1 MDKERFELNITNC
14 QKYYFGSMYSGV
26 RLENIKP
33 INDWQKLV
41 LPKTKK
47 YLTNKDFSKGLY
59 LSDKRNRTGKT
70 YFQAAIYAEF
80 ARLHKKQKVFS
91 DIQLEKYLGQQYFD
105 NCWDEVKELV
115 EKTDVFHFKDFGKIA
130 ESKDFAMPLLFD
142 FFDILVSNQKT
153 MIFCSNY
160 KPVEISKFENKN
172 WTSIAA
178 RIHENVI
185 YV

>member
-1 MDKERFELNITNC
+1 MEQYELDINDC
-14 QKYYFGSMYSGV
+14 QKFYFGSIYSGV
-26 RLENIKP
+26 RIENIKP
-33 INDWQKLV
+33 LNDWQIKV
-41 LPKTKK
+41 LPKIKR
-47 YLTNKDFSKGLY
+47 YLTDKVFEKGLY
-59 LSDKRNRTGKT
+59 ISDKRNRTGKT
-70 YFQAAIYAEF
+70 YFQSAIYAEF

-105 NCWDEVKELV
+105 NCWYEVKELI
-115 EKTDVFHFKDFGKIA
+115 EKTDIFHFKDFGKIA
-130 ESKDFAMPLLFD
+130 ESKNFAMPLLFD
-142 FFDILVSNQKT
+142 FFDMLVSNQKT

-185 YV
+185 YI

>member
-1 MDKERFELNITNC
+1 MDKERHEQNIDNC
-14 QKYYFGSMYSGV
+14 QKYYFGSIYSGV
-26 RLENIKP
+26 RIEKIKP
-33 INDWQKLV
+33 INDWQKV
-41 LPKTKK
+41 AIPKIKQ
-47 YLTNKDFSKGLY
+47 YLEKDIVKGLY
-59 LSDKRNRTGKT
+59 IADKRNRTGKT
-70 YFQAAIYAEF
+70 YIQSAIYAEF
-80 ARLHKKQKVFS
+80 ARKYKHQKVFS

-115 EKTDVFHFKDFGKIA
+115 NKTDIFLFKDFGKIA

-142 FFDILVSNQKT
+142 FFDMLSSNQKI